1 MSQKGYIDSVQ
12 EIKIVRAPNKGA
24 NIVEPLYY
32 TAETKMKSVSKEEF
46 DAFIKNY
53 PRPLCVDV
61 TGISDPPAIS
71 YNDFALADRWPY
83 SIVASTFAYDNDPV
97 GYYYVPPEKRRY
109 RIMENCEEVFASKTG
124 YATSAKSRQVY
135 YAPAADEPPSEEDVV
150 FSVKNVKS
158 ACFNEVKENDK

>member
-1 MSQKGYIDSVQ
+1 MSQREYIDSVQ
-12 EIKIVRAPNKGA
+12 EIKFVRAPNKEPNA
-24 NIVEPLYY
+24 VEPLYY

-61 TGISDPPAIS
+61 TGISDPPAVS

-83 SIVASTFAYDNDPV
+83 SIVASTSAYDDDPA

-109 RIMENCEEVFASKTG
+109 LIMENYEEVFASKTG
-124 YATSAKSRQVY
+124 YVTGARSRQVY
-135 YAPAADEPPSEEDVV
+135 YAPAADEAPSEKDVV
-150 FSVKNVKS
+150 FSIKNVKS
-158 ACFNEVKENDK
+158 ACFNEEREL